1 MEHDGPAIHW
11 SGPQALA
18 GRHPPQFPGEHEAMI
33 PPELEERLQQCLET
47 LPILKTLG
55 FHSLECDVGFVR
67 IVVPR
72 NDRHNGLHPTFH
84 GGIMTTVAD
93 CTAWL
98 AITTKLGA
106 DAHLTTSDIHVRFL
120 APCFS
125 DVTAEARVIKF
136 GRTLCPVE
144 VQLFDSS
151 GTQVATAQVTYFRL
165 KTAPRAEE
173 GHA

>member
-1 MEHDGPAIHW
+1 
-11 SGPQALA
+11 
-18 GRHPPQFPGEHEAMI
+18 MI
-33 PPELEERLQQCLET
+33 LPDIKQGLHQCLAT
-47 LPILKTLG
+47 VPILKTLG
-55 FHSLECDVGFVR
+55 FRLLECDVGFVR
-67 IVVPR
+67 VVVPR
-72 NDRHNGLHPTFH
+72 SDRHNGLQPTFH